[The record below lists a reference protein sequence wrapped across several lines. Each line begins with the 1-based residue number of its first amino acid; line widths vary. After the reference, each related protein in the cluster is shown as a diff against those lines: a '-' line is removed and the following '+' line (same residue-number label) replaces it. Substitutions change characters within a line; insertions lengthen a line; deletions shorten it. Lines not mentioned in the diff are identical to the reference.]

1 MGILEVSFIEM
12 IQSGAAYLYRT
23 GTRVDRLSKIIDA
36 ESLQEPSYSFVG
48 PPGVSPSKRTLK
60 V

>member
-12 IQSGAAYLYRT
+12 IQSEAAYLYRT

-48 PPGVSPSKRTLK
+48 PPGVSLK